1 MVSAINSGPDAAKL
15 LHSSQMTPEKE
26 LHAAFGITYEQ
37 LQKVI
42 AEAAQ
47 GTAGKQGFCDIF
59 LQAGSAHAITLDQEV
74 IKNASS
80 AHVNGAGVRVVVGDK
95 TGYSHTDHVNTTNLK
110 RCATIARAICEHAR
124 ENHNLELKESRAES
138 AHRSCGYSDSGADI
152 FKPHNLYGSEESPT
166 NWDLKEK
173 IALLKKMDRMARD
186 FDPRISNVSVSLA
199 VEDYVIIIA
208 TSRGAIFADRRP
220 LVRLNI
226 ACQAEEN
233 GKRENGSSGGG
244 GRFDFRTLL
253 EEDYWSDH
261 VLIAA
266 RQAIELLSA
275 EPAPA
280 GEMDVVL
287 GSGWPGVLIHEAVG
301 HGLEGDFNRKG
312 TSAFSRRLGEKVA
325 SELCTI
331 VDDGTLPGR
340 RGSLNVD
347 DEGTL
352 SQCTTLIE
360 NGRLVGYMQDKLN
373 ARLMGMAPTGNGR
386 RQSFAHLPM
395 PRMTNTCMLPGPHAP
410 EEIIASVDRG
420 IYARN
425 FGGGQVDITS
435 GKFVFSAS
443 EAYLIEK
450 GRLGAPIRD
459 ATLVGDGPSVL
470 RQVSMVGND
479 LKLDEGV
486 GTCGKDGQSVP
497 VGVGQP
503 TLRIDGLTVG
513 GTAGGD

>member
-26 LHAAFGITYEQ
+26 LHDAFGITYEQ

-47 GTAGKQGFCDIF
+47 GTAGKQGFCDVF

-124 ENHNLELKESRAES
+124 ENHNLELKESREES
-138 AHRSCGYSDSGADI
+138 AHRSCGYSESGADI
-152 FKPHNLYGSEESPT
+152 FKPHNLYGNEESPT

-312 TSAFSRRLGEKVA
+312 TSAFSNLMGSSVA
-325 SELCTI
+325 SKLVTVI
-331 VDDGTLPGR
+331 DDGTIAER
-340 RGSLNVD
+340 RGSLNMD
-347 DEGTL
+347 DEGTP
-352 SQCTTLIE
+352 TGRTVLIE
-360 NGRLVGYMQDKLN
+360 NGKLTGYMQDKQN
-373 ARLMGMAPTGNGR
+373 ASLMKASLTGNGR
-386 RQSFAHLPM
+386 RQDYRFAPI
-395 PRMTNTCMLPGPHAP
+395 PRMTNTYMAEGTSSPD
-410 EEIIASVDRG
+410 EIIASVKKG
-420 IYARN
+420 IFATT
-425 FGGGQVDITS
+425 FGGGQVDITN
-435 GKFVFSAS
+435 GDFTFSATG
-443 EAYLIEK
+443 AYLIENGKITKPIK
-450 GRLGAPIRD
+450 G
-459 ATLVGDGPSVL
+459 ATLIGNGPKALHKV
-470 RQVSMVGND
+470 VMVGND
-479 LKLDEGV
+479 VALDRGI
-486 GTCGKDGQSVP
+486 GTCGKDGQGVP
-497 VGVGQP
+497 VGVGMP
-503 TLRIDGLTVG
+503 TIRINGITVG
-513 GTAGGD
+513 GSKN